1 CKHPAGANGG
11 SGRKRPDLPNR
22 DREGGE
28 IAGLLERDPAHE
40 PAEPGH
46 RLLPSFEERGE
57 GLLDGTL
64 RVTLP
69 KNLLGHLSAGQPEVL
84 LKSLERP
91 AMPPGGGRDLG

>member
-1 CKHPAGANGG
+1 
-11 SGRKRPDLPNR
+11 
-22 DREGGE
+22 
-28 IAGLLERDPAHE
+28 
-40 PAEPGH
+40 EPGH

-91 AMPPGGGRDLG
+91 AMPPGGGRDLGQARAEPVEVGRLSHQEERAGHVVERSAGGEGYVRHVRA